1 MVAAVLGD
9 EVPDVSRLS
18 SMLPIPKQNYE
29 LGYMRLSFKTFD
41 FLELLYA
48 VKGKKKAGRFLMGPM
63 EFKGALCEDVRIIC
77 SWIFVCWVLEERG
90 RK

>member
-18 SMLPIPKQNYE
+18 SMLPIPKQNCE

-41 FLELLYA
+41 FLELLHA
-48 VKGKKKAGRFLMGPM
+48 VKGKKKLEGSWLAPWNLREPY
-63 EFKGALCEDVRIIC
+63 VRT
-77 SWIFVCWVLEERG
+77 
-90 RK
+90 

>member
-18 SMLPIPKQNYE
+18 SMLPIPNQNCE

-41 FLELLYA
+41 FCRA
-48 VKGKKKAGRFLMGPM
+48 AACSKSKKKAGRFLMGPM
-63 EFKGALCEDVRIIC
+63 EFKGALCEDLRIIC
-77 SWIFVCWVLEERG
+77 S
-90 RK
+90 

>member
-41 FLELLYA
+41 FIELLHA
-48 VKGKKKAGRFLMGPM
+48 VKGKKSWKVLDGPH
-63 EFKGALCEDVRIIC
+63 GI
-77 SWIFVCWVLEERG
+77 
-90 RK
+90 

>member
-18 SMLPIPKQNYE
+18 SMLPIPKQNCE

-41 FLELLYA
+41 FLELLLA
-48 VKGKKKAGRFLMGPM
+48 VKGKKK
-63 EFKGALCEDVRIIC
+63 
-77 SWIFVCWVLEERG
+77 LEG
-90 RK
+90 S

>member
-18 SMLPIPKQNYE
+18 SMLSIPKQNCE

-41 FLELLYA
+41 FLELLHA
-48 VKGKKKAGRFLMGPM
+48 VKGKKKSWKVLDGPH
-63 EFKGALCEDVRIIC
+63 GI
-77 SWIFVCWVLEERG
+77 
-90 RK
+90 

>member
-18 SMLPIPKQNYE
+18 SMLSIPKQNCE

-41 FLELLYA
+41 FLELLHA

-63 EFKGALCEDVRIIC
+63 EFKGALCEDLRIIC
-77 SWIFVCWVLEERG
+77 S
-90 RK
+90 